1 MGGLESQRLWTG
13 QDDGGAAKY
22 SPSVAW
28 KPGSFTNEGGVSSS
42 ADRGSVSSQN
52 HARPSREAPLNRVL
66 HIGAGGWDYLASG
79 GDRLRAYARLFD
91 FAEVNATFYHLPRLS
106 TVRSWRRR
114 APPGFTFA
122 VKCNRRATHD
132 LSLRAEE
139 ETYRVLERMAEAMRL
154 LRSWMLVLQTPP
166 SLPLDT
172 VKVREVGE
180 LIRGAALGG
189 VSVFW
194 EARTPL
200 NPGKLRGVRTEMIR
214 TGVTPV
220 VDLGREAPVEGAHAL
235 YSRLFG
241 SAPLTDESLRLIDE
255 RVRLSGSEVVVLSFH
270 GAAMYK
276 DAHRF
281 KTLKGQ

>member
-1 MGGLESQRLWTG
+1 MG
-13 QDDGGAAKY
+13 
-22 SPSVAW
+22 
-28 KPGSFTNEGGVSSS
+28 EG
-42 ADRGSVSSQN
+42 R
-52 HARPSREAPLNRVL
+52 RVL
-66 HIGAGGWDYLASG
+66 LVGAGGWDYLASS
-79 GDRLRAYARLFD
+79 GDRLKAYARLFD

-106 TVRSWRRR
+106 AVRSWRRR

-122 VKCNRRATHD
+122 VKCNKRATHE
-132 LSLRAEE
+132 LRLRAEE
-139 ETYRVLERMAEAMRL
+139 ETYKVLERMAETMRL

-180 LIRGAALGG
+180 LLRGAGLCAG
-189 VSVFW
+189 VFW

-200 NPGKLRGVRTEMIR
+200 SPERLRGVRAEMIR
-214 TGVTPV
+214 AGVTPV
-220 VDLGREAPVEGAHAL
+220 VDLGREAPVEGAQAV

-255 RVRLSGSEVVVLSFH
+255 RLKLSGAELTVLSFH

-281 KTLKGQ
+281 KTLRGR